1 MQGSLF
7 QVTTGNSAKPQYSI
21 CKNRV
26 QPCSFDFA
34 ENTHWAWTQV
44 HVTNTTLQLW
54 SRGVQD
60 DMDDITSL
68 YVLTISRVPFID
80 PPTRNLLLF
89 DTIYSALA
97 IAVIILIG
105 AVCVK
110 VKY

>member
-1 MQGSLF
+1 
-7 QVTTGNSAKPQYSI
+7 
-21 CKNRV
+21 
-26 QPCSFDFA
+26 
-34 ENTHWAWTQV
+34 
-44 HVTNTTLQLW
+44 
-54 SRGVQD
+54 
-60 DMDDITSL
+60 MDDITSL